1 MNCGQEALYNC
12 PLLPFAGAVEEK
24 VSGSDTLL
32 ATIPR
37 HPPLPLT
44 PPPMHPLTIN
54 NPLFSLKKSSLFL
67 TIPLSRSLNGD
78 TMENIGGQ
86 GSGSLH
92 GGLAFKKRGLS
103 EPYAPHYPGL
113 KICDLVWYHRKCT

>member
-54 NPLFSLKKSSLFL
+54 NPLFSFKKKFS
-67 TIPLSRSLNGD
+67 LSRSLNGD

-92 GGLAFKKRGLS
+92 GGLAFKKWGLS
-103 EPYAPHYPGL
+103 EP
-113 KICDLVWYHRKCT
+113 